1 MATLSPT
8 VTIHDPAVKDPK
20 TDHGRGGAHPPVLG
34 GGGGD
39 RGGNGSPDYGQRL
52 RRTRL
57 GLLVGLIASTM
68 VFVSFT
74 SVYVMRRGLPTL
86 DDSTGG
92 YVRDWLQVN
101 LPTGLLLANTL
112 LLILSSITVEL
123 ARRQITRQAALAPV
137 QSIPGVSIG
146 KERNFPWLGATVL
159 LGLGFL
165 TGQWMAWRELGAR
178 GFYLATSP
186 SSSMVYVLTATHAIH
201 LAGGL
206 LVLLYAVATAL
217 LHRSVEGRRIVVDVT
232 AWYWH
237 FMAFVWIYIFAL
249 LEFVR

>member
-8 VTIHDPAVKDPK
+8 VTIPDPVIKDPK
-20 TDHGRGGAHPPVLG
+20 TGHGRGSAPPPDSG
-34 GGGGD
+34 GGDGD

-57 GLLVGLIASTM
+57 GLLVGMVAIAM
-68 VFVSFT
+68 LFVSFT
-74 SVYVMRRGLPTL
+74 SVYVVRRGLPTF
-86 DDSTGG
+86 DERTGG

-101 LPTGLLLANTL
+101 LPTTLLLVNTL
-112 LLILSSITVEL
+112 LLVLSSITAEL

-137 QSIPGVSIG
+137 QSIPGVSLG
-146 KERNFPWLGATVL
+146 RERGFPWLGATVV
-159 LGLGFL
+159 LGMAFL
-165 TGQWMAWRELGAR
+165 TGQWMAWRELADR

-186 SSSMVYVLTATHAIH
+186 SSSMVYVLTATHAVH

-206 LVLLYAVATAL
+206 LVLLYAAATAL
-217 LHRSVEGRRIVVDVT
+217 FHRPVEGRSIVVDVT

-237 FMAFVWIYIFAL
+237 FMALIWIYIFAL